1 MDRLTGRTR
10 VRLGWFGLRIPEVEV
25 VNVWRQHR
33 WRKANAWDTLA
44 LGDFQGAVV
53 DDLHNVTAR
62 IPAPAVRPDEP
73 PPPPPPRSVRGDI
86 RPPSA
91 PLAPPIPPKER

>member
-1 MDRLTGRTR
+1 MDKLTGRTR
-10 VRLGWFGLRIPEVEV
+10 VRLGWLGLRIPEVEV
-25 VNVWRQHR
+25 VKWGELS
-33 WRKANAWDTLA
+33 WRKANAWDALA

-62 IPAPAVRPDEP
+62 IPAPAERPDEP

-86 RPPSA
+86 RPPRG
-91 PLAPPIPPKER
+91 PLAPPIPPRER